1 LSPSFVAA
9 RLLRVSCATA
19 ASARN
24 AAALAFPIQNGPIDP
39 SRWAGSREEVMVA
52 TDSAEIETTT
62 SEVAAV
68 PTGDPSI
75 LGLPSFV
82 VGAVALS
89 LATVGYVPPAAV
101 GAALPIILGAT
112 GLGLLITTVWCAN
125 LGQSFVACVFGV
137 FTGFW
142 FSYAALVLGLQ
153 HNWFQIPAE
162 DVTHSVAL
170 FLISWAVV
178 MFFLTVGSARL
189 PVIYTILLGLVFVAL
204 VLLVFGTLN
213 ANTTLNKLAGYVVF
227 GASAIG
233 SYLFLSSCSVALGGA
248 PFQLGRALRG

>member
-1 LSPSFVAA
+1 
-9 RLLRVSCATA
+9 
-19 ASARN
+19 
-24 AAALAFPIQNGPIDP
+24 
-39 SRWAGSREEVMVA
+39 MVA
-52 TDSAEIETTT
+52 TDSAAIET
-62 SEVAAV
+62 SAPEVAAA

-112 GLGLLITTVWCAN
+112 GLGLLITTVWCAY

-153 HNWFQIPAE
+153 HNWFQIPAA
-162 DVTHSVAL
+162 DVTRSVAL

-178 MFFLTVGSARL
+178 MFFLAVGSVRL
-189 PVIYTILLGLVFVAL
+189 PVIYTILLGLLIV
-204 VLLVFGTLN
+204 GTLN
-213 ANTTLNKLAGYVVF
+213 ANTTLNKAAGYAVF
-227 GASAIG
+227 GASALG
-233 SYLFLSSCSVALGGA
+233 CYLFLSSCSVALGGA
-248 PFQLGRALRG
+248 PYQLGRPLRP

>member
-1 LSPSFVAA
+1 
-9 RLLRVSCATA
+9 
-19 ASARN
+19 
-24 AAALAFPIQNGPIDP
+24 
-39 SRWAGSREEVMVA
+39 MVT
-52 TDSAEIETTT
+52 TDSAAIDAGV
-62 SEVAAV
+62 SAPAEVA
-68 PTGDPSI
+68 PTGDPAI

-89 LATVGYVPPAAV
+89 LAIVGYVSPAGV

-112 GLGLLITTVWCAN
+112 GLGLLITTIWCAN

-162 DVTHSVAL
+162 DVTQAVAL

-178 MFFLTVGSARL
+178 MFCLTVGSVRL
-189 PVIYTILLGLVFVAL
+189 PVIYTVLLGLVVLAL
-204 VLLVFGTLN
+204 ILLIFGTLN
-213 ANTTLNKLAGYVVF
+213 ANTTLSKAAGYAVF
-227 GASAIG
+227 GASALG
-233 SYLFLSSCSVALGGA
+233 LYLFLSSCSVALGGP
-248 PFQLGRALRG
+248 PFQLGRPLRS